1 MNADKVRL
9 QRAAIKIG
17 RCLFYRD
24 HKRVMP
30 NENCK
35 DIRLCERE
43 EDVPELY
50 TLSWEMSKVNWRRG
64 FRREGSPR
72 PRPFRRLWRCRHAS
86 LTYYGREFLHTP
98 GGKRAT
104 CAHPAH

>member
-50 TLSWEMSKVNWRRG
+50 TLSWEMSKVNANDLIPPKPGALVVVISQGGNSRRQSG
-64 FRREGSPR
+64 VRVGGCPSIRDGS
-72 PRPFRRLWRCRHAS
+72 
-86 LTYYGREFLHTP
+86 
-98 GGKRAT
+98 
-104 CAHPAH
+104 